1 MVVGGQVKMLRPG
14 NCGSESCTRELNLQ
28 AQEFLLFCCT
38 TNHPMT
44 RLADLLM
51 PIQSAWLITDRAMIQ
66 VRAHTGK
73 QGVGAIA
80 LPGTTPD
87 ANNPRLAP

>member
-1 MVVGGQVKMLRPG
+1 
-14 NCGSESCTRELNLQ
+14 
-28 AQEFLLFCCT
+28 
-38 TNHPMT
+38 MT